1 MPKSTAAQLSSP
13 NWHVRIPKSPTPH
26 WLRQPHIFFLAHSL
40 PRLLLLLLSMSQ
52 ICLMMTPKL
61 GIWTTK
67 VPHFVNIT
75 YSKGRREASFHPSED
90 KKVCLVFE
98 HMEFIHR
105 PSPFLV
111 KMLGL
116 GPGNVAN
123 WCVYPGN
130 SSTLEA
136 QVLNVLHNTFRYKLE
151 NS

>member
-1 MPKSTAAQLSSP
+1 
-13 NWHVRIPKSPTPH
+13 
-26 WLRQPHIFFLAHSL
+26 
-40 PRLLLLLLSMSQ
+40 
-52 ICLMMTPKL
+52 
-61 GIWTTK
+61 
-67 VPHFVNIT
+67 
-75 YSKGRREASFHPSED
+75 
-90 KKVCLVFE
+90 
-98 HMEFIHR
+98 MEFIHR